1 MVEEANR
8 GKLMVAEADRDK
20 LGRRESGVRP
30 WREGERSQ
38 VVAAEVKRGELVVER
53 ERSKAM
59 AAEAK
64 QSKLMLRD

>member
-38 VVAAEVKRGELVVER
+38 VVAAEVK
-53 ERSKAM
+53 
-59 AAEAK
+59 
-64 QSKLMLRD
+64 

>member
-20 LGRRESGVRP
+20 LGQRESGVRP

-38 VVAAEVKRGELVVER
+38 VVAAEVKRGELIVFL
-53 ERSKAM
+53 SADFCLFLFM
-59 AAEAK
+59 TN
-64 QSKLMLRD
+64 